1 MSALEIG
8 VKSTPTVPLADRAF
22 VQSRPAPAW
31 HNLATSIFQA
41 NGEKL
46 YTKQMLE
53 QAGLANWNVSTVPMA
68 YPDGYFADKPEFWV
82 TRDLADGRKHVLG
95 SVGNRYHTYQNEQL
109 FAFAD
114 EILAHTGS
122 WESAGM
128 FRKGRVVFGSMN
140 IDHEFVIDPSG
151 ANDRVKSFLLMATSH
166 DGSSSI
172 RACATNVRV
181 WCQNTFNQAFR
192 EAKSVYKVRHTA
204 TAEDRVAEAQ
214 ATLGIA
220 FANAEAFEAEA
231 NALFQ
236 TSITNAQ
243 FMDIVTA
250 LNPAPADKAS
260 KASVTKYDTKIDII
274 KGLYLSSPTN
284 ANITGTAWGA
294 FNALTEFTDYFRAGR
309 ATTDSP
315 DVSVNEA
322 ISASGFDDSVNAE
335 KSRMLEVVKA
345 VALV

>member
-1 MSALEIG
+1 MANA
-8 VKSTPTVPLADRAF
+8 PTVPSVDRAF
-22 VQSRPAPAW
+22 AQSRTNPAW
-31 HNLATSIFQA
+31 HSLATGIFNPQ
-41 NGEKL
+41 GERL

-53 QAGLANWNVSTVPMA
+53 QSGLANWNVQTVPMA
-68 YPDGYFADKPEFWV
+68 YPDNYVADKPEFWV
-82 TRDLADGRKHVLG
+82 TRDLSDGRKQVMG
-95 SVGNRYHTYQNEQL
+95 SVGNRYHTYQNEDL
-109 FAFAD
+109 FSFAD

-122 WESAGM
+122 WESAGS

-140 IDHEFVIDPSG
+140 IDREFVIDPQG
-151 ANDRVKSFLLMATSH
+151 ANDTVKSFLLMATSH

-204 TAEDRVAEAQ
+204 TAEARVQEAQ
-214 ATLGIA
+214 ITLGIA

-236 TSITNAQ
+236 TAITNKQ
-243 FMDIVTA
+243 FMDIVTT
-250 LNPAPADKAS
+250 LNPAPVSDAS
-260 KASVTKYDTKIDII
+260 KASVTKYDSKIDLLQ
-274 KGLYLSSPTN
+274 GLYLQSPTN

-294 FNALTEFTDYFRAGR
+294 FNALTEYMDYFRAGR

-315 DVSVNEA
+315 DASINEA

-335 KSRMLEVVKA
+335 KARILDVVKA

>member
-1 MSALEIG
+1 MANA
-8 VKSTPTVPLADRAF
+8 PTVPTADRAF
-22 VQSRPAPAW
+22 VQSRPVPAW
-31 HNLATSIFQA
+31 HTLATGIFQA

-53 QAGLANWNVSTVPMA
+53 QAGLADWNVQTMPMA
-68 YPDGYFADKPEFWV
+68 YPEGFIADKPEFWV

-140 IDHEFVIDPSG
+140 IDREFVIDPSG

-172 RACATNVRV
+172 KACATNVRV

-236 TSITNAQ
+236 TAITNKQ

-250 LNPAPADKAS
+250 LNPAPATDAS
-260 KASVTKYDTKIDII
+260 KASVTKYDTKIDLLQ
-274 KGLYLSSPTN
+274 GLYLQSPTN

-294 FNALTEFTDYFRAGR
+294 FNALTEYMDYFRAGR

-322 ISASGFDDSVNAE
+322 ISASGFDDSVNSE
-335 KSRMLEVVKA
+335 KSRILEVVKA